1 MTIRQVKTV
10 ARKATAAMRS
20 APFGLGFREVRKGR
34 PLNYD
39 AFPRDTNAQWFY
51 ERGRLFACTF
61 TGKLKHGNKL
71 NNAAIEAMSEAIR
84 LKLVF

>member
-1 MTIRQVKTV
+1 MK
-10 ARKATAAMRS
+10 
-20 APFGLGFREVRKGR
+20 
-34 PLNYD
+34 YD
-39 AFPRDTNAQWFY
+39 AFPHDCNAQWFY
-51 ERGRLFACTF
+51 ERGRLFACIF

>member
-1 MTIRQVKTV
+1 MKS
-10 ARKATAAMRS
+10 AA
-20 APFGLGFREVRKGR
+20 FNLGFQEIRKGK
-34 PLNYD
+34 PMKYD
-39 AFPRDTNAQWFY
+39 AFPHDCNAQWFY
-51 ERGRLFACTF
+51 ERGRLFACIF